1 MRRTPEFVEKCRDL
15 YLGKGLPFSTIARKL
30 GCHPSTVKKALR
42 SGAVDLVNYS
52 KIRVHAAAKRRL
64 SK

>member
-42 SGAVDLVNYS
+42 SGAVDLEKYCE
-52 KIRVHAAAKRRL
+52 IRHYAAAKRRL
-64 SK
+64 NK